1 VAAPDDGSL
10 ERVDELR
17 VPDFFIV
24 GSPKTGTT
32 SLFEMLRQH
41 PGVFMPDLK
50 EPLYLAADAR
60 VRPGHEREPREHGLP
75 VTLEE
80 YLALFAPA
88 GPGQLIGEASTFYLW
103 SSLAA
108 QEIAALQPR
117 ARAIAVL
124 REPASFLRSL
134 HMMFQR
140 WGLET
145 EKRLE
150 RATSP
155 ELEAER
161 RAGRKLPRTA
171 HRPQLLQYAEHVRYA
186 EQVQRYHAALG
197 TDRTLVLIHD
207 DYRADTA
214 GTIQSVLRF
223 LELDE
228 DQQIEPV
235 TVNVTSRTVR
245 SPRLKR
251 MLTHAARGEGPLARS
266 SRAAVKALTPAGLR
280 RDAVRKLRRHAVTA
294 EPKPVDDAYMTE
306 LRRRYKPEVERLSEL
321 LGRDLVGEWGY
332 DRLG

>member
-1 VAAPDDGSL
+1 M
-10 ERVDELR
+10 
-17 VPDFFIV
+17 
-24 GSPKTGTT
+24 TGVQTC
-32 SLFEMLRQH
+32 
-41 PGVFMPDLK
+41 
-50 EPLYLAADAR
+50 A
-60 VRPGHEREPREHGLP
+60 LP
-75 VTLEE
+75 
-80 YLALFAPA
+80 
-88 GPGQLIGEASTFYLW
+88 IS
-103 SSLAA
+103 
-108 QEIAALQPR
+108 
-117 ARAIAVL
+117 
-124 REPASFLRSL
+124 
-134 HMMFQR
+134 
-140 WGLET
+140 
-145 EKRLE
+145 
-150 RATSP
+150 
-155 ELEAER
+155 
-161 RAGRKLPRTA
+161 
-171 HRPQLLQYAEHVRYA
+171 